1 MLLIVQYNIPNV
13 IINSTKPIATYN
25 KKYNDKI
32 KIKKSKDSKRDGR
45 DE

>member
-1 MLLIVQYNIPNV
+1 MITNGTVPS
-13 IINSTKPIATYN
+13 IINSIKPIATYN
-25 KKYNDKI
+25 KKYNNKI